1 MGKSNN
7 IKVPGVWVPILS
19 VKKQVAAGRV
29 LQYNVEGNPK
39 RIHEAIGPLCDIGV
53 SQNEYFDML
62 LNVASNLIAATS
74 NFEEMLQR
82 FNDSTRKT
90 REAVIEVLNRQKK
103 LAGDADKISEKCSDG
118 H

>member
-29 LQYNVEGNPK
+29 LQYTVEGNPK
-39 RIHEAIGPLCDIGV
+39 RIHEAIGPLCDIGIN
-53 SQNEYFDML
+53 QNEYLDML

-90 REAVIEVLNRQKK
+90 REAVLEVLNRQKK
-103 LAGDADKISEKCSDG
+103 LAEDADKISEKCSDK
-118 H
+118 